1 MNNGVLNGKGAN
13 GVPNGKVEEKANGQ
27 NGEEKNPFKNFL
39 ITVEDM
45 NARLTLAKGQIG
57 SLTNSVNDLEQRIKE
72 LKETGATKE
81 ELGKLKEKL
90 EELKGQIGITNI
102 ALDNYAKKGET
113 ELIKETL
120 QLLGASIDDEFKKL
134 EEKYA
139 TKEDLLRKEG
149 KIAEDINDVSKQFND
164 GLEAVYSIAE
174 TAFNKQQETEE
185 KVNSLDKTVN
195 DLKKELMDAVGRIG
209 VLEQAT
215 NNLEEKLTGLTQTV
229 EDVKN
234 KIEGIERN
242 MGDKIKDMENKLNAV
257 LGLLNGIGA
266 NINATIGNVMPPK
279 KDNSNSDSEG
289 A

>member
-1 MNNGVLNGKGAN
+1 MNNRVLNGKEAN

-27 NGEEKNPFKNFL
+27 NGEKNPFADFSTAL
-39 ITVEDM
+39 EDM
-45 NARLTLAKGQIG
+45 NTSLTLAKGQIG

-81 ELGKLKEKL
+81 ELEKLKEKL
-90 EELKGQIGITNI
+90 EELKRQIGITNI

-120 QLLGASIDDEFKKL
+120 QLLGASIDDEFEKL

-139 TKEDLLRKEG
+139 TKEDLLRKEE
-149 KIAEDINDVSKQFND
+149 KIAGDIKYVDKQFND
-164 GLEAVYSIAE
+164 RLEAVDAVAE
-174 TAFNKQQETEE
+174 TAINKQQETEE

-195 DLKKELMDAVGRIG
+195 DLKKELVDAVGRIG

-215 NNLEEKLTGLTQTV
+215 NNLGEKLTGLTQTV
-229 EDVKN
+229 ENTKN
-234 KIEGIERN
+234 KIDEIERN

-266 NINATIGNVMPPK
+266 NINATISNVMPPK
-279 KDNSNSDSEG
+279 KDDSNSGSEG